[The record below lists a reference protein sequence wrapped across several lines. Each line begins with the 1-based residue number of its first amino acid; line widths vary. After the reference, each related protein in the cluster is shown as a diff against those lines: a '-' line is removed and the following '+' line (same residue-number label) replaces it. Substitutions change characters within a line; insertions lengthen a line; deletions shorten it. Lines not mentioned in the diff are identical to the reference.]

1 MLRKLNPWIEE
12 SAVFDVA
19 RNLPELSTMAWWDW
33 PESLRFRDPE
43 ALKTFQEEH
52 KQAIEE
58 FIAIQFFFDR
68 QWKAIR
74 AYANSKGV
82 DIIGDMPIYVGGH
95 SADVWSNQDLFELG
109 PTGLP
114 ANVSGV
120 PPDAF
125 SETGQLWGSPLYK
138 WSAHKAQ
145 NYDWWCQRMGRAMQL
160 YDQTRIDHFRGFAG
174 YWAVDGKAETAM
186 GGSWCKGPGL
196 ELFTAIKAKLGAV
209 PILAEDLG
217 VITTDVVE
225 LRESIGAPGM
235 VVLQFAWG
243 GGPGNVH
250 LPHNHYANCFVYPG
264 THDNETSVGWLK
276 DSASKEDK
284 EYLCQYLQTTGDD
297 IAWDLLRACMNSV
310 AATCIV
316 MMQDVMRLDNTARMN
331 TPGRAENNWMWR
343 MGDSGVWA
351 KLQKEAEDMKKIAEM
366 SNRLHKQQG

>member
-1 MLRKLNPWIEE
+1 
-12 SAVFDVA
+12 
-19 RNLPELSTMAWWDW
+19 
-33 PESLRFRDPE
+33 
-43 ALKTFQEEH
+43 
-52 KQAIEE
+52 
-58 FIAIQFFFDR
+58 
-68 QWKAIR
+68 
-74 AYANSKGV
+74 
-82 DIIGDMPIYVGGH
+82 
-95 SADVWSNQDLFELG
+95 
-109 PTGLP
+109 
-114 ANVSGV
+114 
-120 PPDAF
+120 
-125 SETGQLWGSPLYK
+125 
-138 WSAHKAQ
+138 
-145 NYDWWCQRMGRAMQL
+145 
-160 YDQTRIDHFRGFAG
+160 
-174 YWAVDGKAETAM
+174 
-186 GGSWCKGPGL
+186 
-196 ELFTAIKAKLGAV
+196 
-209 PILAEDLG
+209 
-217 VITTDVVE
+217 
-225 LRESIGAPGM
+225 M

-264 THDNETSVGWLK
+264 THDNETSVGWFK